1 MFLSQVVSGQPANM
15 VCSVLFFCFSMIVS
29 VVDTVIIT
37 VFIVMI
43 LTRISFL

>member
-15 VCSVLFFCFSMIVS
+15 VRFDLFFCFSMIVN
-29 VVDTVIIT
+29 VVDTIIIT
-37 VFIVMI
+37 ALIVMI

>member
-15 VCSVLFFCFSMIVS
+15 VCSDLFFCFNMIVN
-29 VVDTVIIT
+29 VVDIIIIT
-37 VFIVMI
+37 VLIVMI